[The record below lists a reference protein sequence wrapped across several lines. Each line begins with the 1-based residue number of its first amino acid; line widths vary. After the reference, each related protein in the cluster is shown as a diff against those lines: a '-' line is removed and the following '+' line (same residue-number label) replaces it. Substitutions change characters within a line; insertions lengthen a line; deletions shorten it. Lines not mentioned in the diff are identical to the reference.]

1 MQGGVWT
8 ATYQVRTDGA
18 VPFAEM
24 KGVGLTLNGIETG
37 RA

>member
-1 MQGGVWT
+1 VWT
-8 ATYQVRTDGA
+8 ATHQVRTDGA